1 MAALSVALTGGIA
14 SGKSTVADRFASAG
28 ALIVDSDLLAR
39 EVVAPGTPG
48 LAEIVARFG
57 PGVVD
62 ASGALDREA
71 LGAVIFGD
79 EGARADLN
87 AIIHPRVRARR
98 AEMIAAARVPVVIS
112 VIPLLVETGAQHGFD
127 KIIVVDIP
135 VDEQRRRL
143 MARNGLTAEQAQ
155 ARIDAQATREQ
166 RLAIADWVID
176 NSGTLDQLN
185 AQVDRVWDELVTG

>member
-1 MAALSVALTGGIA
+1 MALAVALTGGIA
-14 SGKSTVADRFASAG
+14 SGKSTVADLFAARG
-28 ALIVDSDLLAR
+28 AVLVDSDVLAR

-57 PGVVD
+57 PEVLTRDGD
-62 ASGALDREA
+62 LDRPA

-79 EGARADLN
+79 EQARADLN

-98 AEMIAAARVPVVIS
+98 AEIIASATAPVVIS
-112 VIPLLVETGAQHGFD
+112 VIPLLVETNAQAGFD
-127 KIIVVDIP
+127 KVIVVDLP

-143 MARNGLTAEQAQ
+143 MERNDLTADQAQ

-166 RLAIADWVID
+166 RLAVADWVVD
-176 NSGTLDQLN
+176 NAGSVEDLD
-185 AQVDRVWDELVTG
+185 AQVDRIWGELLG